1 MALYWLCYRRD
12 RLQAGAVLADARSLR
27 HARTLTAFQG
37 LDVGLE
43 FAGGHALDPQRLA
56 LVYRDENRPVALAG
70 RSASLAGAI

>member
-12 RLQAGAVLADARSLR
+12 YLQTGAVLVHASSLR
-27 HARTLTAFQG
+27 HAQTLTFQG